1 MLALKNAETC
11 WALESK
17 ELDLKLLHEVH
28 LLAPKKLEMNWEK
41 LLAQKKK
48 LSPVEICLMVLNL

>member
-1 MLALKNAETC
+1 MLAPKNTETC
-11 WALESK
+11 WALKST
-17 ELDLKLLHEVH
+17 ELDLKLHEMH
-28 LLAPKKLEMNWEK
+28 LLAPKKLATNWEK

>member
-1 MLALKNAETC
+1 MLALKNTETC

-41 LLAQKKK
+41 LLAM
-48 LSPVEICLMVLNL
+48 E